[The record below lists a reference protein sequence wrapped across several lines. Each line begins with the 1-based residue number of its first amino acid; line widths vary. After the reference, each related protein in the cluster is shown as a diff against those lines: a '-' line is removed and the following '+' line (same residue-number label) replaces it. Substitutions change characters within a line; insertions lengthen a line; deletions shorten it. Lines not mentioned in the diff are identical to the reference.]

1 MACRDLEPALA
12 AVADQYQGRV
22 KVGKLDA
29 YANAETAARF
39 NVRGIPTLL
48 LFKDGQVR
56 EEIVGLVSQ
65 DVITQA
71 IDRHI

>member
-1 MACRDLEPALA
+1 MS

-29 YANAETAARF
+29 YANASSALKF

-48 LFKDGQVR
+48 LFKDGQVQ
-56 EEIVGLVSQ
+56 EQIVGLVSQ
-65 DVITQA
+65 DVIAKA
-71 IDRHI
+71 IDRHL